1 MKPYFNFNRKE
12 KIGVVALSALIL
24 LLTVVLNVGYS
35 TYVPDPFDVDES
47 KLEYLVLNDG
57 SFEQDGSSQSTED
70 HFENQENNVVIT
82 DFDPN
87 KIGLEDWIDMGFSE
101 KQAASIVKY
110 RESYGPF
117 RKKEDIEKL
126 YVVSDEK
133 YAELEAHIIIQN
145 SEKYQKKE
153 IIETPAEEAKTT
165 EIVELN
171 QATKEELVSLQGI
184 GEYYADRII
193 SYRSKLG
200 GFVDFEQIQE
210 MAIRDEAKSAIV
222 ELTSIDVSKVQK
234 TNINTATKDELKKV
248 PYSNWLAVATILK
261 YRDTQ
266 SITDLDFLTPEEMS
280 SQDKAKF
287 QFYIEF

>member
-117 RKKEDIEKL
+117 RKKEDIKKL

-287 QFYIEF
+287 RFYIEF

>member
-1 MKPYFNFNRKE
+1 M
-12 KIGVVALSALIL
+12 VALSTLIL

-35 TYVPDPFDVDES
+35 TYVPDPFDLDES
-47 KLEYLVLNDG
+47 KLEYLVLNDESPEQGG
-57 SFEQDGSSQSTED
+57 SGQSPED
-70 HFENQENNVVIT
+70 HFENQNNNVVIT

-87 KIGLEDWIDMGFSE
+87 KIGIEDWIDLGFSE

-110 RESYGPF
+110 RENYGPF
-117 RKKEDIEKL
+117 KKKEDIKKL

-133 YAELEAHIIIQN
+133 FAELEAHIIIV
-145 SEKYQKKE
+145 SADKHKKNKT
-153 IIETPAEEAKTT
+153 IEAPVEELTPMVL
-165 EIVELN
+165 VELN

-184 GEYYADRII
+184 GDYYADRII
-193 SYRSKLG
+193 NYRSKLG

-210 MAIRDEAKSAIV
+210 MSIRDEAKSAIV
-222 ELTSIDVSKVQK
+222 ELTSIDVAKVQK

-261 YRDTQ
+261 FRDKQ

-280 SQDKAKF
+280 PQDKAKF

>member
-1 MKPYFNFNRKE
+1 M
-12 KIGVVALSALIL
+12 VALSTLIL

-47 KLEYLVLNDG
+47 KLEYLVLNDE
-57 SFEQDGSSQSTED
+57 SPED
-70 HFENQENNVVIT
+70 HFENQNNNVVIT

-87 KIGLEDWIDMGFSE
+87 KIGIEDWINLGFSE

-117 RKKEDIEKL
+117 KKKEDIKKL

-133 YAELEAHIIIQN
+133 FAELEGHIIIE
-145 SEKYQKKE
+145 STDKHQKNKT
-153 IIETPAEEAKTT
+153 IEAPVEELTPMVL
-165 EIVELN
+165 VELN

-184 GEYYADRII
+184 GDYYADRII
-193 SYRSKLG
+193 NYRSKLG

-210 MAIRDEAKSAIV
+210 MSIRDEAKSAIV
-222 ELTSIDVSKVQK
+222 ELTSIDVAKVQK

-261 YRDTQ
+261 FRDKQ

-280 SQDKAKF
+280 PQDKAKF